1 MIILK
6 NDTFIERKD
15 ALIDM
20 EDRGFQFG
28 DGVYEVI
35 RIYNGKFF
43 LLEDHLK
50 RLQYSLNEAQI
61 DVDLAKRGIKEKL
74 IELAEKNSVDD
85 GGLYIQISRG
95 VAPRNHLFPADAEAT
110 IFAYPLPLKKPTDQ
124 QKNGV
129 KAILDQDIRW
139 LRCDIK
145 SLNLMGNILAKQKAK
160 DSGAYEAILYRDE
173 NHVTEGSSTNIF
185 IVKDGKLIT
194 HPKNNYILHGI
205 TRKYIQFL
213 AEKLE
218 IEFVER
224 VYSVKEVLEADEVF
238 LTSTTSEVTPIVEI
252 DNEKVN
258 DGQPGPITKKL
269 LEQYDQYLHVERL
282 D

>member
-95 VAPRNHLFPADAEAT
+95 VAPRNHFVPCRRRSNNLCLSAT
-110 IFAYPLPLKKPTDQ
+110 IEK
-124 QKNGV
+124 
-129 KAILDQDIRW
+129 
-139 LRCDIK
+139 
-145 SLNLMGNILAKQKAK
+145 
-160 DSGAYEAILYRDE
+160 
-173 NHVTEGSSTNIF
+173 TN
-185 IVKDGKLIT
+185 
-194 HPKNNYILHGI
+194 
-205 TRKYIQFL
+205 R
-213 AEKLE
+213 
-218 IEFVER
+218 
-224 VYSVKEVLEADEVF
+224 S
-238 LTSTTSEVTPIVEI
+238 
-252 DNEKVN
+252 
-258 DGQPGPITKKL
+258 TKKWRESHSGSRYSL
-269 LEQYDQYLHVERL
+269 APLRYQKFEFNG
-282 D
+282 